1 MGEQLYC
8 TKEKNKIAKL
18 SPREMKSSMKKYKE
32 TVIGMNTTH
41 TDKWTNKREMD
52 FDPRVSHT
60 GT

>member
-1 MGEQLYC
+1 
-8 TKEKNKIAKL
+8 
-18 SPREMKSSMKKYKE
+18 MKSSMKKYKE

-41 TDKWTNKREMD
+41 TDKWTNKHEMD